1 MSEVITKL
9 VIDASLPEGHPDK
22 VQIIPLTDE
31 ELAEREAMRIQAEAD
46 QLQREA
52 DELAQAEAK
61 ASAQAKLTALGL
73 TAEEISALVK

>member
-1 MSEVITKL
+1 MSEIITKL
-9 VIDASLPEGHPDK
+9 VIDCATGEQT
-22 VQIIPLTDE
+22 VVPLTEE

-61 ASAQAKLTALGL
+61 ASAEAKLAALGL
-73 TAEEISALVK
+73 TAEEISALLK